1 MAANKATVNVSAS
14 VLPDDMKVSVGGT
27 IVYDLNDMA
36 GDDSKWIY
44 YVNDIDNGGTEVL
57 IPADVGYLGTS
68 GSAGHTTPTR
78 TAAGDML
85 EFVVIKHSGF
95 RSDGTT
101 TSTDNLFI
109 NFTHNIDADNA
120 TGNLVLE
127 PGDVWWGRFAGTAD
141 TADLEGEAAAND
153 IKVQIYAVLDDQS

>member
-1 MAANKATVNVSAS
+1 MAANKAIVSISAS

-36 GDDSKWIY
+36 GDASKWVSY
-44 YVNDIDNGGTEVL
+44 AQDIDNSSEAL
-57 IPADVGYLGTS
+57 IVADIGYLQGD
-68 GSAGHTTPTR
+68 AGNTTPTR
-78 TAAGDML
+78 TASGDMY

-95 RSDGTT
+95 QADGTT
-101 TSTDNLFI
+101 VSTDNLYI
-109 NFTHNIDADNA
+109 NFPHGTAAANA

-141 TADLEGEAAAND
+141 TADFTAISAAND
-153 IKVQIYAVLDDQS
+153 IKVLIYAVLDDV

>member
-1 MAANKATVNVSAS
+1 MAANKAIVSISAS

-36 GDDSKWIY
+36 GDASKWVSY
-44 YVNDIDNGGTEVL
+44 AQDIDNSSEAL
-57 IPADVGYLGTS
+57 IVADIGYLQGD
-68 GSAGHTTPTR
+68 AGNTTPTR
-78 TAAGDML
+78 TASGDMY

-95 RSDGTT
+95 QADGTT
-101 TSTDNLFI
+101 VSTDNLYI
-109 NFTHNIDADNA
+109 NFTHGTAAANA

-141 TADLEGEAAAND
+141 TADFTAIAASND
-153 IKVQIYAVLDDQS
+153 IKVLIYAVLDDV

>member
-1 MAANKATVNVSAS
+1 MAANKATVSISAS

-36 GDDSKWIY
+36 GDASKWVSY
-44 YVNDIDNGGTEVL
+44 AQDIDNSSEAL
-57 IPADVGYLGTS
+57 IVADIGYLQGT
-68 GSAGHTTPTR
+68 AGNTTPTR
-78 TAAGDML
+78 TVSGDMY

-95 RSDGTT
+95 QSDGTT
-101 TSTDNLFI
+101 TSTDNLYI
-109 NFTHNIDADNA
+109 NFTHGTAAANA

-141 TADLEGEAAAND
+141 TADFTAIAASND
-153 IKVQIYAVLDDQS
+153 IKVLIYAVLDDV

>member
-1 MAANKATVNVSAS
+1 MAANKATVNVSAN
-14 VLPDDMKVSVGGT
+14 VLPDDIKVSVGGT
-27 IVYDLNDMA
+27 ITYNLNDMA

-44 YVNDIDNGGTEVL
+44 YVNDIDTTNEVL

-78 TAAGDML
+78 SAAGDML
-85 EFVVIKHSGF
+85 EFIVIKHSGF

-101 TSTDNLFI
+101 VSTDNLFI
-109 NFTHNIDADNA
+109 NFTESVNADNA

-153 IKVQIYAVLDDQS
+153 IKVQIYAVLDDVS

>member
-1 MAANKATVNVSAS
+1 MAANKAIVSISAS

-36 GDDSKWIY
+36 GDASKWVSY
-44 YVNDIDNGGTEVL
+44 AQDIDNSSEAL
-57 IPADVGYLGTS
+57 IVADIGYLQGD
-68 GSAGHTTPTR
+68 AGNTTPTR
-78 TAAGDML
+78 TVSGDMY

-95 RSDGTT
+95 QADGTT
-101 TSTDNLFI
+101 VSTDNLYI
-109 NFTHNIDADNA
+109 NFTHGTAAANA

-141 TADLEGEAAAND
+141 TADFTAIAAAND
-153 IKVQIYAVLDDQS
+153 IKVLIYAVLDDV

>member
-1 MAANKATVNVSAS
+1 MAANKATVSVSAS
-14 VLPDDMKVSVGGT
+14 VLPDDMKVSGGGT
-27 IVYDLNDMA
+27 IEYDLNDMA

-44 YVNDIDNGGTEVL
+44 YVNDIDTTNEVL

-101 TSTDNLFI
+101 ASTDNLFI

-141 TADLEGEAAAND
+141 TADLHGIAAAND

>member
-1 MAANKATVNVSAS
+1 MAANKAIVSISAS

-36 GDDSKWIY
+36 GDASKWVSY
-44 YVNDIDNGGTEVL
+44 AQDIDNSSEAL
-57 IPADVGYLGTS
+57 IVADIGYLQGD
-68 GSAGHTTPTR
+68 AGNTTPTR
-78 TAAGDML
+78 TVSGDMY

-95 RSDGTT
+95 QADGTT
-101 TSTDNLFI
+101 VSTDNLYI
-109 NFTHNIDADNA
+109 NFTHGTAAANA

-141 TADLEGEAAAND
+141 TADFTAIAASND
-153 IKVQIYAVLDDQS
+153 IKVLIYSVLDDV

>member
-1 MAANKATVNVSAS
+1 MAANKATVNVSAN
-14 VLPDDMKVSVGGT
+14 VLPDDIKVSVGGT
-27 IVYDLNDMA
+27 ITYNLNDMA

-44 YVNDIDNGGTEVL
+44 YVNDIDTTNEVL

-78 TAAGDML
+78 SAAGDML
-85 EFVVIKHSGF
+85 EFIVIKHSGF

-101 TSTDNLFI
+101 VSTDNLFI
-109 NFTHNIDADNA
+109 NFTDSANADNA

-153 IKVQIYAVLDDQS
+153 IKVQIYAVLDDVS

>member
-1 MAANKATVNVSAS
+1 MAANKATVSVSAS
-14 VLPDDMKVSVGGT
+14 VLPDDMKAAVGGT

-36 GDDSKWIY
+36 GDVSKWIY
-44 YVNDIDNGGTEVL
+44 YVNDIDTTNEVL

-68 GSAGHTTPTR
+68 GSAGHTTPLR

-85 EFVVIKHSGF
+85 EFIVIKHSGF

-101 TSTDNLFI
+101 ESTDNLFI
-109 NFTHNIDADNA
+109 NFTHGVDADNA

-153 IKVQIYAVLDDQS
+153 IKVQIYAVLDDVS

>member
-1 MAANKATVNVSAS
+1 MAANKAIVSISAS

-36 GDDSKWIY
+36 GDASKWVSY
-44 YVNDIDNGGTEVL
+44 AQDIDNSSEAL
-57 IPADVGYLGTS
+57 IVADIGYLQGD
-68 GSAGHTTPTR
+68 AGNTTPTR
-78 TAAGDML
+78 TASGDMY

-95 RSDGTT
+95 QADGTT
-101 TSTDNLFI
+101 VSTDNLYI
-109 NFTHNIDADNA
+109 NFTHGTAAANA

-141 TADLEGEAAAND
+141 TADFTAIAAAND
-153 IKVQIYAVLDDQS
+153 IKVLIYAVLDDV